1 MSKWDAMRKR
11 ETLHDFPCP
20 REGWAKGEPR
30 LRCYPELEKCGQDG
44 ECPYEFVYRQYIAL
58 RAVVEGESGGWRPD
72 EKAEALRILANE
84 NARHN
89 AAQRR
94 AGGSFQKGQVLT
106 LRQRADAWEALT

>member
-44 ECPYEFVYRQYIAL
+44 ECPYEFVYRQCMVLRDVVAAVLGQFTLEAEIEWCRNGLQAADESVHEHYTAL
-58 RAVVEGESGGWRPD
+58 V
-72 EKAEALRILANE
+72 
-84 NARHN
+84 
-89 AAQRR
+89 
-94 AGGSFQKGQVLT
+94 
-106 LRQRADAWEALT
+106 DAWEALS